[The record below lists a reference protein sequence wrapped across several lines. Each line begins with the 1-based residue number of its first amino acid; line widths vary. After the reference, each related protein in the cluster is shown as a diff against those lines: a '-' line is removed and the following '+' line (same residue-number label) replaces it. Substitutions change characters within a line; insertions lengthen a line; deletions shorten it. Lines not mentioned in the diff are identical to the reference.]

1 MDCFLGDGL
10 GSPSLPFHFASFL
23 QSPDDTQCE
32 LASDLV
38 RRRADCGS
46 GRNLVAGVL
55 VQAKRLRPPP
65 HWNLKQDSPGT
76 WVLVGISIAVLA
88 ALTVL
93 FATYRIGLIC
103 AQLLPGNSRLV
114 PATVTGY
121 QKLTGRRRLCNAVA
135 TFSVDWG
142 EDVRTCVDPATYGAL
157 VSRDLRIG
165 EAVRLEITTNL
176 AGTTLTAVQLSE
188 QVAGTG

>member
-1 MDCFLGDGL
+1 MGL
-10 GSPSLPFHFASFL
+10 GVLAFLFTSPPFFNRQTTLNVNWPAIWFVGAPIAVAAAIWL
-23 QSPDDTQCE
+23 
-32 LASDLV
+32 LV
-38 RRRADCGS
+38 YWFKPRD
-46 GRNLVAGVL
+46 
-55 VQAKRLRPPP
+55 LRPPP

-88 ALTVL
+88 ALTAL
-93 FATYRIGLIC
+93 FATYRIGLIG
-103 AQLLPGNSRLV
+103 AQLLPGNSSLV